1 MPGYGTDSGF
11 ADYAA
16 ANGYEVP
23 AGTVAA
29 ARLRGSV
36 YLDGHYYQRFP
47 GEPTGGVDQERSWP
61 RKSATDRFGN
71 AINPDAVPARVV
83 SASYEAA
90 LIELRTPGF
99 FSKTFTESEKKVLTK
114 VQTISWTYTGNSK
127 GDRSSSPTSTV
138 IENLLAPILTPD
150 DLPAALVVS

>member
-1 MPGYGTDSGF
+1 MPGYGDDAGF

-16 ANGYEVP
+16 ANGYDVP

-71 AINPDAVPARVV
+71 AINPDAVPVRVV
-83 SASYEAA
+83 SSSYEAA

-99 FSKTFTESEKKVLTK
+99 FSKTFTESEKKVLVK
-114 VQTISWTYTGNSK
+114 VQSISWVYTGNSK

-138 IENLLAPILTPD
+138 IDNLLAPILTPD
-150 DLPAALVVS
+150 DLPAALIVS

>member
-1 MPGYGTDSGF
+1 MPGYGDDAGF
-11 ADYAA
+11 ADYAE

-71 AINPDAVPARVV
+71 AINPDAVPVRVV
-83 SASYEAA
+83 SSSYEAA

-114 VQTISWTYTGNSK
+114 VQSISWTYTGKSK

-138 IENLLAPILTPD
+138 IDNLLAPILTPD
-150 DLPAALVVS
+150 DLPAALIVS

>member
-1 MPGYGTDSGF
+1 MPGYGDDAGF

-16 ANGYEVP
+16 ANGYDVP

-71 AINPDAVPARVV
+71 SINPDAVPVRVV
-83 SASYEAA
+83 SSSYEAA

-99 FSKTFTESEKKVLTK
+99 FSKTFTESEKKVLVK
-114 VQTISWTYTGNSK
+114 VQSISWAYTGNSK

-150 DLPAALVVS
+150 DLPAALIVS

>member
-1 MPGYGTDSGF
+1 MPGYCTDSGF
-11 ADYAA
+11 ADYAE

-47 GEPTGGVDQERSWP
+47 GEPTGGIDQERSWP
-61 RKSATDRFGN
+61 RKRAVDRFGN
-71 AINPDAVPARVV
+71 DIPPDSVPTRVV

-90 LIELRTPGF
+90 LIELRTLGF
-99 FSKTFTESEKKVLTK
+99 FSKTFTESERKVLTK
-114 VQTISWTYTGNSK
+114 VQSLSWTYTGSSK
-127 GDRSSSPTSTV
+127 GDRSSSPTVTV
-138 IENLLAPILTPD
+138 IDNILSPILTPD
-150 DLPAALVVS
+150 DLPAALIVS